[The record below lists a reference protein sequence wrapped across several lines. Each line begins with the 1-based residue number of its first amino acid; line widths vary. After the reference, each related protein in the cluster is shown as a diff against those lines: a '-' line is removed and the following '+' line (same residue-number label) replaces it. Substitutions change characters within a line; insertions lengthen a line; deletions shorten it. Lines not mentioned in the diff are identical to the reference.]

1 MAASTTPPASISALC
16 GTLQTA
22 TARAIDALRD
32 FVIYY
37 PSARLDLASLSRE
50 LAELQMVSRLLHH
63 NAETLDAGTAKL
75 PERLEA
81 ALRGVIEKASALLEE
96 TDDAL
101 EAGRNPGDRT
111 PAWLEHTAE
120 RLSPLARLAES
131 LRIAMNL
138 GLDGL
143 LLAINTEPHDGRR
156 ELPGYSSSQI
166 LQEAVSLRSRVEEDS
181 DSEDFRVQSQRPVL
195 SEFADAI
202 QEYIEQTSTAAPD
215 APPDAPPPSTSPP
228 PLGPPSG
235 PPPSFGESL
244 RQSSSSA
251 TIATAAETTVSSLHS
266 EVDEPPIPEY
276 NAIGI
281 TNPSPLRISL
291 RHLAKKELSNHEVIE
306 VAYLVRNEKPT
317 IAVCTM
323 ESPTRFYDINANQVS
338 CLQNQH
344 GVNMV
349 FSRNA
354 RQWAYLSEEDSRV
367 LNPQSHDGKTFKKP
381 VIHLGDYING
391 RRVSM
396 PKWPGSKPLAFSQ
409 DGKWLAVGTTRGRVG
424 LLDCLNFNKTSVVIP
439 CHQDEVTHAAFT
451 PDSKI
456 LVTQSRDG
464 MIRLTDTETR
474 KAIAKLETDTW
485 KKPMFLGVS
494 PQGDI
499 IVSIW
504 GDTVFHWNHATSA
517 LESFELSSRR
527 TREGWPMAISP
538 DCRFL
543 CCRTDDGV
551 DVSDLYAGR
560 VLYTI
565 KFQSG
570 YATTAAFSW
579 DGRYLILGKA
589 ASWMGFRVAMSTLDV
604 WELVF

>member
-1 MAASTTPPASISALC
+1 MADIPRTTGS
-16 GTLQTA
+16 
-22 TARAIDALRD
+22 
-32 FVIYY
+32 
-37 PSARLDLASLSRE
+37 
-50 LAELQMVSRLLHH
+50 
-63 NAETLDAGTAKL
+63 
-75 PERLEA
+75 
-81 ALRGVIEKASALLEE
+81 
-96 TDDAL
+96 
-101 EAGRNPGDRT
+101 
-111 PAWLEHTAE
+111 
-120 RLSPLARLAES
+120 
-131 LRIAMNL
+131 
-138 GLDGL
+138 
-143 LLAINTEPHDGRR
+143 
-156 ELPGYSSSQI
+156 
-166 LQEAVSLRSRVEEDS
+166 
-181 DSEDFRVQSQRPVL
+181 
-195 SEFADAI
+195 
-202 QEYIEQTSTAAPD
+202 
-215 APPDAPPPSTSPP
+215 
-228 PLGPPSG
+228 
-235 PPPSFGESL
+235 
-244 RQSSSSA
+244 
-251 TIATAAETTVSSLHS
+251 S

-306 VAYLVRNEKPT
+306 VAYLIRSDKPT

-349 FSRNA
+349 FSRNG
-354 RQWAYLSEEDSRV
+354 RQWAYLSEEDGRV
-367 LNPQSHDGKTFKKP
+367 LNPQSHDGKNFKKP

-396 PKWPGSKPLAFSQ
+396 PKWPGSKPLSFSQ

-439 CHQDEVTHAAFT
+439 CHQDEVTHAVFT

-504 GDTVFHWNHATSA
+504 GDTIFHWNHGTQA

-551 DVSDLYAGR
+551 DVSDLYSGR